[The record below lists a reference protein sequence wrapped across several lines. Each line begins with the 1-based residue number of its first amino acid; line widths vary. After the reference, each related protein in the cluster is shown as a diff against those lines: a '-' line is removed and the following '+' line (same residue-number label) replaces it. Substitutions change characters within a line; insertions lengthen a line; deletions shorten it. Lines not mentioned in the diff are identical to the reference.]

1 MNQYRDDY
9 RFGKQHRKQ
18 ILASPGN
25 VDLERFRISQ
35 KNVSFKLISAEEEA
49 YEYIAPQAPAKPF
62 CNPDWKA
69 LSKSEKSN
77 CYSAY
82 NIELKEYKNL
92 LRPNIIESSS
102 DIPESVSPNFIAVG
116 NPYPNILA
124 FSLYDIRDEILENLK
139 EHPEIDVSEGIL
151 KNHILGR

>member
-35 KNVSFKLISAEEEA
+35 KNVSCKLISAEEEA

-62 CNPDWKA
+62 CNPGKH
-69 LSKSEKSN
+69 
-77 CYSAY
+77 
-82 NIELKEYKNL
+82 
-92 LRPNIIESSS
+92 
-102 DIPESVSPNFIAVG
+102 SVSQRRVTITVL
-116 NPYPNILA
+116 I
-124 FSLYDIRDEILENLK
+124 I
-139 EHPEIDVSEGIL
+139 
-151 KNHILGR
+151 KN